1 MTLFKDLP
9 ENIIKQNIEA
19 ISTSI
24 LLDEL
29 GSVLYYTNH
38 KSLISNLVEVIS
50 ILIILVNVYQ
60 VQYKVSTMTTK
71 PMGASK
77 PSVLLQSPSLF
88 FLRLDL
94 LHQIFIVLS
103 YRSSTYFVIVVNWS
117 GILIFRFGFPIA
129 SYVKMYLRGHLDQDG
144 GVGRSWAQLPPLGTA
159 KLQLHTG
166 WKSWQWRDD
175 TECILS
181 N

>member
-71 PMGASK
+71 PMGASN
-77 PSVLLQSPSLF
+77 PSVLLQSSSLF
-88 FLRLDL
+88 F
-94 LHQIFIVLS
+94 
-103 YRSSTYFVIVVNWS
+103 
-117 GILIFRFGFPIA
+117 
-129 SYVKMYLRGHLDQDG
+129 
-144 GVGRSWAQLPPLGTA
+144 
-159 KLQLHTG
+159 
-166 WKSWQWRDD
+166 
-175 TECILS
+175 
-181 N
+181 